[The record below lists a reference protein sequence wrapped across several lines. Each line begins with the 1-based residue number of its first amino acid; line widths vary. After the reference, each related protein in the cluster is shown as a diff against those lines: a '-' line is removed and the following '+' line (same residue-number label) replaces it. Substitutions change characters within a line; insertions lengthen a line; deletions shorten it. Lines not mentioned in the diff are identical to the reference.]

1 MFIVSPEEALVEAVL
16 FLLEP
21 TTAPPLP
28 VEPND
33 FSLATD
39 SGRELGGKAAP
50 ANRIFN
56 GHSSHSVRSE
66 RGHCYI

>member
-1 MFIVSPEEALVEAVL
+1 MDAVL

-33 FSLATD
+33 LSLATD
-39 SGRELGGKAAP
+39 SGSELGGRATP
-50 ANRIFN
+50 ETEDSLVIP
-56 GHSSHSVRSE
+56 
-66 RGHCYI
+66 